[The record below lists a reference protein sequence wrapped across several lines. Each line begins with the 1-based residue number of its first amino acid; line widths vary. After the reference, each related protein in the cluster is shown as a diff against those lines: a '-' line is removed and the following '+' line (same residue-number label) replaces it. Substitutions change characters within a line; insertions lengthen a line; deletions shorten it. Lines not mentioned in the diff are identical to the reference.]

1 MKQVETNQR
10 VRQWMQDN
18 RFAGKELAQ
27 WAGISKSAVS
37 QVLTGKTGISLKSI
51 QNILDVHKELNA
63 RWLLTG
69 EGEMYYSQ
77 TVSNSNHE
85 TKDRI
90 IMEMERIIEAKDQII
105 KLMKQS

>member
-1 MKQVETNQR
+1 MKEVETNQR

-77 TVSNSNHE
+77 TVSNSNQE
-85 TKDRI
+85 TKDKI
-90 IMEMERIIEAKDQII
+90 IMEMERIIEAKDEII